1 MLWRYL
7 YHPLAQWITLALL
20 VLTGLIFWQFAL
32 RDEKSIQA
40 DSARRIDDE
49 QLALRRVEAQVAEM
63 DTVMAQ
69 YRNNSEEVA
78 YFQEHYLR
86 QKASRI
92 RRISAF
98 LETIARKRGVQLED
112 IRYESTPARGQ
123 ALEVYTMDLPLTGRY
138 RDIRHLIGDIEAS
151 DMYLVI
157 SKLSLED
164 VSGRQGA
171 VRVQLTL
178 STFFE
183 GRGS

>member
-1 MLWRYL
+1 MLTRYL
-7 YHPLAQWITLALL
+7 YHPIAQWITLALL
-20 VLTGLIFWQFAL
+20 LITGLLFWQFAL

-49 QLALRRVEAQVAEM
+49 QLALRRVEMQVAEM
-63 DTVMAQ
+63 DTVVAR
-69 YRNNSEEVA
+69 YRNNSEEIA

-86 QKASRI
+86 QKAARI

-98 LETIARKRGVQLED
+98 LETIARKRGVQLEE
-112 IRYESTPARGQ
+112 IRYEATPARGES
-123 ALEVYTMDLPLTGRY
+123 LETYSMELPLTGRY
-138 RDIRHLIGDIEAS
+138 RDIRLLIGDIEAS

-171 VRVQLTL
+171 VRVQLVL

-183 GRGS
+183 GRGA